1 MKIKGQSLT
10 STAASPKIITP
21 NKELV
26 GVKKSEPP
34 KEVTNEKEKLPQPT
48 GWRLL
53 VLPFKMNE
61 KTKGGVIINE
71 STLERQQVAS
81 QCGNVL
87 AMGSECYKD
96 KERYPTGPWCK
107 VGDWVVFA
115 RYAGSRI
122 NIEGGEV
129 RLLNE
134 DEILA
139 TVKDPEDLLHKY

>member
-1 MKIKGQSLT
+1 MSQKAQSSI
-10 STAASPKIITP
+10 STAQSPKILTP
-21 NKELV
+21 KKELV
-26 GVKKSEPP
+26 GLKKSE
-34 KEVTNEKEKLPQPT
+34 VTNQKDKLPQPT
-48 GWRLL
+48 GWRILD
-53 VLPFKMNE
+53 LPFKMNE
-61 KTKGGVIINE
+61 KTKGGVIMNE

-96 KERYPTGPWCK
+96 KDRYPTGPWCK

-129 RLLNE
+129 RLINE
-134 DEILA
+134 DEVLA

>member
-1 MKIKGQSLT
+1 MSQKEQSSISTGQN
-10 STAASPKIITP
+10 PKIITP

-26 GVKKSEPP
+26 GVKKSEPK
-34 KEVTNEKEKLPQPT
+34 KEITNEKDKLPQPT
-48 GWRLL
+48 GWIFL

-61 KTKGGVIINE
+61 KTKGGVIMNE

-87 AMGSECYKD
+87 AMGSECYRD

-107 VGDWVVFA
+107 IGDWVVFA

-129 RLLNE
+129 RLINE
-134 DEILA
+134 DEVLA

>member
-1 MKIKGQSLT
+1 MKEQSST
-10 STAASPKIITP
+10 SKETAKIHLP
-21 NKELV
+21 NKDLV
-26 GVKKSEPP
+26 GLTRTESQ

-48 GWRLL
+48 GWRIL

-87 AMGSECYKD
+87 AMGSECYRD

-107 VGDWVVFA
+107 IGDWVVFA

>member
-1 MKIKGQSLT
+1 MKEQSST
-10 STAASPKIITP
+10 SKETAKIHLP
-21 NKELV
+21 NKDLV
-26 GVKKSEPP
+26 GLKRTKSQ
-34 KEVTNEKEKLPQPT
+34 KEITNEKEKLPQPT
-48 GWRLL
+48 GWRIL
-53 VLPFKMNE
+53 VLPFKMSE
-61 KTKGGVIINE
+61 KTKGGVIMNE

-87 AMGSECYKD
+87 AMGSECYRD

-107 VGDWVVFA
+107 IGDWVVFA